1 MGFATLMLGLAPSY
15 GFAVAARFL
24 GGLSNG
30 SGVAIK
36 TMLAE
41 AGGAQI
47 QAKGGASRSADML
60 LVAHGTSN
68 LNHILCCGRHEL
80 P

>member
-47 QAKGGASRSADML
+47 QAKGDAFGAADL
-60 LVAHGTSN
+60 LVFAALKMWTTSRR
-68 LNHILCCGRHEL
+68 IKL
-80 P
+80 PVV